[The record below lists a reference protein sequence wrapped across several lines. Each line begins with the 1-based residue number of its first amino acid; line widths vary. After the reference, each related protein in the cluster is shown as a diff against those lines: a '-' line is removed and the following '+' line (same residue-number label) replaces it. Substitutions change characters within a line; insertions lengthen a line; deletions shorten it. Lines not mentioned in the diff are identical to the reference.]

1 MKTFP
6 LQYTAASAAGQMS
19 FHLPKA
25 VQYEGN
31 PVLAATD
38 DQEFAGQDATY
49 ISVIPTAG
57 VLPDPIDAYYA
68 YVATH
73 DGSEIWLA
81 TAGHPL
87 GPWTWRRAVLE
98 LSATSFTKHISSPSA
113 VMHNGEVTCISM
125 EYTRPACSLRR
136 WQRPVTAY
144 ISSSKC
150 SP

>member
-6 LQYTAASAAGQMS
+6 LQYTMSAAAGQMS

-81 TAGHPL
+81 TAAHPL

-98 LSATSFTKHISSPSA
+98 LAATSFTKHISSPSA
-113 VMHNGEVTCISM
+113 VMHNGEVYMYFHGVHPTGVQ
-125 EYTRPACSLRR
+125 P
-136 WQRPVTAY
+136 TALATSTDG
-144 ISSSKC
+144 IHFEQQVF
-150 SP
+150 P